1 MGEEGLSPKEGQAW
15 QVPATEKRLDQGE
28 AVGAGQRGPVP
39 KALWPGSEV
48 WSFVFAL
55 SL

>member
-1 MGEEGLSPKEGQAW
+1 MGEEGRSPKEGQAW
-15 QVPATEKRLDQGE
+15 QVPVTEKRPDQGE
-28 AVGAGQRGPVP
+28 VAGVGQQGPVP

-48 WSFVFAL
+48 WGFVFVL